1 MWFIFNY
8 EQLDFKMGTVPG
20 ESLITLVSLIQLTK
34 LGNSWHKKSPTIPD
48 VMSEQVKMRPG
59 IFYAAIIF
67 TSDMVGLF
75 HFSSVLIQYFILPGY
90 SLLRLHQHLFLLR
103 SER

>member
-34 LGNSWHKKSPTIPD
+34 LGNSWHKKAPPYQ
-48 VMSEQVKMRPG
+48 M
-59 IFYAAIIF
+59 
-67 TSDMVGLF
+67 
-75 HFSSVLIQYFILPGY
+75 
-90 SLLRLHQHLFLLR
+90 
-103 SER
+103 